1 MNLLF
6 ATSVLAIVLYLLA
19 TVRLGTRFLSA
30 ELRIAGRTDVK
41 MLLPGSLALLL
52 HALVLYQ
59 LIFTDTGLN
68 MGFYNALSLV
78 SWVIALLVVL
88 TTLAKPTENLA
99 MVILPATALALLL
112 EYLFPS
118 ERIISESGS
127 FGIDLHIIL
136 SIAAYSLL
144 AIAALQAIILAIQ
157 ERHLRMKHPARVM
170 RLLPP
175 MQTMEELL
183 VQLLWTG
190 FFLLSLGLATGL
202 MFVHNLLDQH
212 LAHKT
217 ILSIMAW
224 LFFGLLLFG
233 RSIWGWR
240 GKYLVRFTLSGFAL
254 LLLAYFG
261 SKLVYELILQ
271 RVGLIV

>member
-6 ATSVLAIVLYLLA
+6 AASIVAIILYLLA

-30 ELRIAGRTDVK
+30 EVRIAGRTDLK
-41 MLLPGSLALLL
+41 MLIPGGAALLL
-52 HALVLYQ
+52 HGAVLYQ
-59 LIFTDTGLN
+59 LIFTDSGLN

-88 TTLAKPTENLA
+88 TTLTKPTENLA

-112 EYLFPS
+112 EYLFPT
-118 ERIISESGS
+118 ERIVAGTGS
-127 FGIDLHIIL
+127 FGLDIHIIL

-144 AIAALQAIILAIQ
+144 SIAALQAVVLAIQ
-157 ERHLRMKHPARVM
+157 EHQLRARHPARVM
-170 RLLPP
+170 RILPP

-190 FFLLSLGLATGL
+190 FFLLSLGLSTGL
-202 MFVHNLLDQH
+202 MFVHNLLGQH
-212 LAHKT
+212 LTHKT

-224 LFFGLLLFG
+224 LFFGLVLFG
-233 RSIWGWR
+233 RTTWGWR
-240 GKYLVRFTLSGFAL
+240 GKYLVRFTLGGFL
-254 LLLAYFG
+254 LLMLAYFG
-261 SKLVYELILQ
+261 SKLVLELILQ
-271 RVGLIV
+271 RA